1 MTRNDWKIYQGQKDS
16 HDQIKQI
23 LYGDKYCPDWRNFP
37 RKHFAIETG
46 QDEKTKTFRDAPVE
60 TDERGEHFVADPAMI
75 EMVNAALYLRRPLL
89 ITGKPGVGKS
99 SLIYSVARELRL
111 GRVLRWPITSRT
123 TLRDGL
129 YHYDA
134 IGRLQEWQLKKI
146 QQEETGGS
154 EAIELDIGEYL
165 RLGPL
170 GTAMLPWSRPRALL
184 IDEIDKGDPDL
195 ANDLLNILEEGEYE
209 IPELIRLSKKQP
221 DIPIPTADKGG
232 EPATITNGQVQC
244 LHFPF
249 VVMTSNGERD
259 FPPAFM
265 RRCLHLEVSE
275 PEPEKLWPIVSAHL
289 GATAKEEAD
298 PIIAKFVELRNEGL
312 RTNDQLLQAVF
323 LLTRDYSMTDDEYR
337 CRLLDA
343 LLPALTKR

>member
-1 MTRNDWKIYQGQKDS
+1 MTGNDWKIYQGQNDS
-16 HDQIKQI
+16 HDRIEEI
-23 LYGDKYCPDWRNFP
+23 LYDSKYCPEWRNFP
-37 RKHFAIETG
+37 RKYFKIENG
-46 QDEKTKTFRDAPVE
+46 GDKKIKAFRDAPAE
-60 TDERGEHFVADPAMI
+60 TDDRGAHFVPDPAMI
-75 EMVNAALYLRRPLL
+75 DMVNAALYLRRPLM
-89 ITGKPGVGKS
+89 ITGNPGVGKS

-111 GRVLRWPITSRT
+111 GRVLRWPITSRA

-170 GTAMLPWSRPRALL
+170 GTAMLPWRRPRALL

-195 ANDLLNILEEGEYE
+195 ANDLLNILEEGYYE

-221 DIPIPTADKGG
+221 KIPIPTADRGG
-232 EPATITNGQVQC
+232 EPVPIINGVVEC

-249 VVMTSNGERD
+249 VVMTSNDERD

-265 RRCLHLEVSE
+265 RRCLHLEVNE
-275 PEPEKLWPIVSAHL
+275 PEPKKLWPIVSAHL
-289 GATAKEEAD
+289 DDTAKEEAD
-298 PIIAKFVELRNEGL
+298 PIIEKFVELRKEGL

-337 CRLLDA
+337 RRLLDA